1 VLHLAGTQVSDESL
15 PTLRSFRGLDELT
28 IGDTRMTKAV
38 ADLEAWPQLRTL
50 SMFGLQVRDSEL
62 PSIVRRSSLVTLD
75 LSATDITDPS
85 PLIAMPKLRLLGL
98 SNTLLSPAG
107 KTAVSSFATKGI
119 EVVR

>member
-1 VLHLAGTQVSDESL
+1 
-15 PTLRSFRGLDELT
+15 
-28 IGDTRMTKAV
+28 
-38 ADLEAWPQLRTL
+38 
-50 SMFGLQVRDSEL
+50 MFGLQVRDSEL

-107 KTAVSSFATKGI
+107 QSAVGSFATRGI